1 MSARSSRFS
10 GFGSRRRRGKAA
22 GAVFACAVMLLA
34 GCGGSG
40 GSAADAGAPIIRG
53 TSCELGAAASGPLV
67 FSGGPLVVT
76 NEPLVV
82 ATATSGQT
90 VTFDRNGGSGTMPS
104 QTSRACAR
112 LHANAFAGQGH
123 HVFNGWATSPTGIRA
138 YANTAIFGFASNVT
152 LYAVWA
158 LPSVTFDPNGGG
170 GTMPAQMAVGWTHLH
185 LNTFTSPQVLNG
197 HAAAGG
203 WFFRGWSEVKQ
214 PNSLARI
221 YLDGD
226 WYPFTAVTT
235 LYAQWTTVPAMR

>member
-1 MSARSSRFS
+1 
-10 GFGSRRRRGKAA
+10 
-22 GAVFACAVMLLA
+22 
-34 GCGGSG
+34 
-40 GSAADAGAPIIRG
+40 
-53 TSCELGAAASGPLV
+53 
-67 FSGGPLVVT
+67 
-76 NEPLVV
+76 
-82 ATATSGQT
+82 
-90 VTFDRNGGSGTMPS
+90 MPS